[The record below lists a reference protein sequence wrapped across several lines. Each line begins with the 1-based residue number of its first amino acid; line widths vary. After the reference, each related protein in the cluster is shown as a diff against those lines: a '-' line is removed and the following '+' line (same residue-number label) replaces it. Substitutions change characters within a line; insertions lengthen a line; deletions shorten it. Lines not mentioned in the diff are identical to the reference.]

1 MAIPLTAG
9 SSGAIAAVILAGG
22 VATGIQC
29 ANGLGR
35 LSLIAMNHDDYVA
48 WMDSREWYTA
58 TNTAGCDFS
67 CRGCCGFKSAALTY
81 RLLNRSSS
89 ESLLS
94 LLQNEPGRPY
104 AINRGDYSYPQ
115 SRHLEFRCKSS
126 NEGRR
131 VSQTLS
137 VRSVA
142 VALTA

>member
-58 TNTAGCDFS
+58 TNTAPMRF
-67 CRGCCGFKSAALTY
+67 
-81 RLLNRSSS
+81 LLPG
-89 ESLLS
+89 LL
-94 LLQNEPGRPY
+94 
-104 AINRGDYSYPQ
+104 
-115 SRHLEFRCKSS
+115 
-126 NEGRR
+126 R
-131 VSQTLS
+131 V
-137 VRSVA
+137 
-142 VALTA
+142 